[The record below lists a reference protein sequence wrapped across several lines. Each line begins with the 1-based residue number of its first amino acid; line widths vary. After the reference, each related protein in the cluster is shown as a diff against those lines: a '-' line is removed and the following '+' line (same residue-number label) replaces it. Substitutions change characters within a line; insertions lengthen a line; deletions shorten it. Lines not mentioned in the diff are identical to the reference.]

1 MLVKHNE
8 ISSEPFIGFE
18 VYLHLCKFIMMNSF
32 MQNHYDNDA
41 VYMKERGTG
50 NSFAFFMVIM
60 GAVSFIFFNE

>member
-1 MLVKHNE
+1 
-8 ISSEPFIGFE
+8 
-18 VYLHLCKFIMMNSF
+18 